1 MMERIHSLA
10 SSCTLALACKVLL
23 CLSGIGFRCAFTF
36 CAKMCDFSRL
46 CSGRKV
52 TSWLGLVPVT
62 VVKRRLAQA
71 DWYIQVRPQALEGA
85 SHGMCLGVRKGK
97 AYSFEEASC
106 VVHIRE
112 RARLLLE
119 EAAAREGRLTL
130 QGQCHHSSRAGKVHA
145 LHRPAGTGAGLN
157 PGCIAPRRH
166 PPTPSIAFPCQ
177 SPRKP

>member
-1 MMERIHSLA
+1 
-10 SSCTLALACKVLL
+10 
-23 CLSGIGFRCAFTF
+23 
-36 CAKMCDFSRL
+36 MCDFSRL

-62 VVKRRLAQA
+62 VIKRHLAQA
-71 DWYIQVRPQALEGA
+71 RHIEIQTQAARTLLMGCAWACARARPTLSKRCPA
-85 SHGMCLGVRKGK
+85 SVDL
-97 AYSFEEASC
+97 
-106 VVHIRE
+106 HIRE
-112 RARLLLE
+112 RARLLSE

-145 LHRPAGTGAGLN
+145 LHRPAGTGAGPD

-166 PPTPSIAFPCQ
+166 PPTPSIAFCCQ